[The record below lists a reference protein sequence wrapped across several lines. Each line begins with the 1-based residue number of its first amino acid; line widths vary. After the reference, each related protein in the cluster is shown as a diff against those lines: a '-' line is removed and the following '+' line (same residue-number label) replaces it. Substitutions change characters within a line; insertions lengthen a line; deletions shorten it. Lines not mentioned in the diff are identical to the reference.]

1 VPRGTERLRFTL
13 GPHHTEPMMDE
24 LTAALVEIW
33 DRLELRLAESA

>member
-1 VPRGTERLRFTL
+1 MAPNACASPPSR
-13 GPHHTEPMMDE
+13 TEPMMDE